1 MQEKLAYVQK
11 ENTLKNLEEELLE
24 YEMMR
29 EFLADI
35 RKKFGKRDEELVKV
49 AELKRLEQGKKII
62 EKFVQEFKK
71 AIKESGYEERLL
83 VEEFKRE
90 INTTICQRLM
100 ESEQL
105 PSLIEQWY
113 NRTITLNRNQRESRR
128 EEIKRAMKIGATSF
142 VVEQWRNITGEI

>member
-142 VVEQWRNITGEI
+142 VVEQLRNITGEI